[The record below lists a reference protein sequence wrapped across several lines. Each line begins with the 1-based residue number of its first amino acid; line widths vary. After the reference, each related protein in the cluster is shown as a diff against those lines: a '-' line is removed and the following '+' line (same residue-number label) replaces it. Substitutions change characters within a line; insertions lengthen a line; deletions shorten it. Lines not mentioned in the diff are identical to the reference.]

1 MVWSDLWHKSS
12 LDSDNKIVHI
22 ASLNM
27 WFALCGSAVGAF
39 CGCIIMFKKV
49 DVHTLVF
56 SMFTGGIAFTS
67 SSDVY
72 LNPGPAIGIGVLT
85 GLLCSL
91 LIAKAKTSMNA
102 KGVVDS
108 NGVLVTYLIPGL
120 IAAILSAIFQAVAY
134 KWEYDTTSRQNKDGA
149 RTTFEQGGIQIAGL
163 AISLGLGI
171 FVGIISGI
179 FMRIFNNR

>member
-1 MVWSDLWHKSS
+1 M
-12 LDSDNKIVHI
+12 
-22 ASLNM
+22 
-27 WFALCGSAVGAF
+27 
-39 CGCIIMFKKV
+39 
-49 DVHTLVF
+49 
-56 SMFTGGIAFTS
+56 
-67 SSDVY
+67 
-72 LNPGPAIGIGVLT
+72 LT

-91 LIAKAKTSMNA
+91 LAAKAKTNMNA
-102 KGVVDS
+102 KGIVDS

-134 KWEYDTTSRQNKDGA
+134 KWEYDSTSRQNKDGV

-179 FMRIFNNR
+179 FMKIFNNR